1 MARFWQKYTCWK
13 IYTIIVIV
21 SYVIGKQN
29 CDVQQK
35 DRQQNMCVANR
46 KQKSRP
52 QNDRQQNMCVANRK
66 QKSRPQKDRQQ
77 NMCVANRKQKSR
89 PQNDSRYNISEIIST
104 CGYEAFNLHIRV
116 AQLLF
121 QLAAIIWIWG
131 LCVLKYEF
139 RLVIETETSHT

>member
-13 IYTIIVIV
+13 TYTIIVIV

-29 CDVQQK
+29 CDVQ
-35 DRQQNMCVANR
+35 
-46 KQKSRP
+46 
-52 QNDRQQNMCVANRK
+52 
-66 QKSRPQKDRQQ
+66 QKDRQQ

>member
-13 IYTIIVIV
+13 TYTIIVIV

-46 KQKSRP
+46 KQKSRSPHDRQQNMCVANRKQKWRP

-77 NMCVANRKQKSR
+77 SMCVANRKQKSR

-121 QLAAIIWIWG
+121 
-131 LCVLKYEF
+131 
-139 RLVIETETSHT
+139 